1 MKTFLSYH
9 LITEGP
15 GKIGAGTA
23 LIYYVTSIISI
34 PPPVFGALGQ
44 LPLVGTLD
52 HAHLDVIL
60 KALLAGLLAMALF
73 AYKRKHATTAVAS
86 TPQVVNKST

>member
-23 LIYYVTSIISI
+23 LIYYVTSIIGI
-34 PPPVFGALGQ
+34 PPNVHNTLGS
-44 LPLVGTLD
+44 LPLVNKLD
-52 HAHLDVIL
+52 AAHIDVII

-73 AYKRKHATTAVAS
+73 AYKRKHVTTTVAS
-86 TPQVVNKST
+86 TPQVVNKA